1 MAGFTHLHV
10 HTDYSLLDGA
20 GRIKDYVAK
29 CKECGMTSL
38 AITDH
43 GNMFGSYEFYHVCR
57 KEGIKPIVGCEF
69 YVAEKDISIKDNTNN
84 IRNHLILLA
93 RNEIGF
99 HNLLKLDSIAY
110 TEGFYM
116 KPRVDKTLLEKYHEG
131 IACMSA
137 CIAGEV
143 PRLIYKNYIDRKK
156 DLLEG
161 VRETCMWYENL
172 YGKGNYFLEIQRHFH
187 EYYDKISKYDPNSDE
202 YESISME
209 TVVNKELIRLS
220 EELGI
225 DLVATN
231 DAHYVNRADAEAQDI
246 LVSIGTGKT
255 IKDEKRFKFFGDS
268 FYLKTPEEMAE
279 LFSDIPHVVENS
291 AKVDALCQLE
301 INYPGPTLPK
311 FDIPEGFADD
321 KEYLV
326 HVANEGLKTRYG
338 ENPPK
343 EYQERLDYELSV
355 INRMDFPGY
364 YLIVWDYVHWAKTH
378 GVPVGPG
385 RGSGAGSIVAYCMGI
400 TDIDPMK
407 YGLMFERFLNPERI
421 SMPDFDIDFCAD
433 KRQMVID
440 YVTKRYGSDK
450 VGQICTFGTL
460 KAKQC
465 ITDVARVLDIPLYE
479 VNAMKKI
486 IIDDLDLEFD
496 WLVNGHTR
504 KDGSK
509 YARNDEFLKFREKG
523 PEYEKLFEIVPK
535 LEGMAR
541 NVSLHAAG
549 VVIGK
554 TELSDYVPLY
564 YDIKSGLTAT
574 QYPMTQIEDCGLV
587 KMDFLGLK
595 TLTLLAHAVDFI
607 RLRDKDFD
615 LDRIQDEDGKTVEL
629 FGRGDT
635 SCVFQFESSGM
646 RSILKGAK
654 PQNIKELAALNALYR
669 PGPMANIPQYIA
681 SKSDVSKIKYPF
693 PELEDVLKETFGV
706 IVYQEQVMKISSVF
720 AGYSNGKADVL
731 RKIMGKKQK
740 EKLEGARKEFIEC
753 AVKDMGKKK
762 EDAESLFD
770 LLEPFA
776 GYGFNKSHAVG
787 YAFLAYQAGYLKAH
801 YPVEFMA
808 ANLLMAAKDGN
819 PDKLPET
826 LMSTK
831 EMGIEVLAADVNI
844 SEKTFSV
851 SDGKI
856 IYGLSGLKNV
866 GEKFVE
872 NIIAERR
879 ANGKYKDLV
888 DFISRLDS
896 KTTNQRIVLS
906 LIEGGA
912 MDSFGIP
919 RETLE
924 YNYKRACTYIEKE
937 TGKKGEYAVTDS
949 LFSLDTTGAND
960 ELLSFKYFD
969 PPEKW
974 TRQEKLRKEWDIL
987 GTYVSG
993 HPLDEYKQLIARCT
1007 RYNLKDAKTTMPDGT
1022 SFDII
1027 CIVTKIAE
1035 LSTKT
1040 GKLMG
1045 KLNISDYTSS
1055 AEIMVWSRDW
1065 DSPERGIKGRIEEMG
1080 IYCLEI
1086 TKKDDGDRTSLIFK
1100 SLKELDS
1107 LEESKVNVC
1116 KIVLDNLNDKESL
1129 SVLKDFL
1136 KVQNGGVRVTLV
1148 VGNGRNEREYKT
1160 SYSIEDSEEMFD
1172 EITKFPCVQSCRL
1185 I

>member
-1 MAGFTHLHV
+1 MANFTHLHV
-10 HTDYSLLDGA
+10 HTDYSILDGA

-29 CKECGMTSL
+29 CKEFGMTSL

-69 YVAEKDISIKDNTNN
+69 YVAENDISIKDNTNN
-84 IRNHLILLA
+84 VRNHLILLA
-93 RNEIGF
+93 RNDEGF
-99 HNLLKLDSIAY
+99 RNLLKLASIAY
-110 TEGFYM
+110 TKGFYM
-116 KPRVDKTLLEKYHEG
+116 KPRVDKSLLEKYHEG

-137 CIAGEV
+137 CIAGEI
-143 PRLIYKNYIDRKK
+143 PRLIYKNFAAKKK

-161 VRETCMWYENL
+161 VRETCRWYENL
-172 YGKGNYFLEIQRHFH
+172 YGKGNYFLEIQRHFNDF
-187 EYYDKISKYDPNSDE
+187 YDRLSEYDPNSDE
-202 YESISME
+202 YESIIIE
-209 TVVNKELIRLS
+209 KTVNKELIRLS
-220 EELGI
+220 KELGI
-225 DLVATN
+225 PLVATN
-231 DAHYVNRADAEAQDI
+231 DAHYVDRADAEAQDV

-255 IKDEKRFKFFGDS
+255 IKDPKRFKFFGDS
-268 FYLKTPEEMAE
+268 FYLKTPEEMRL
-279 LFSDIPHVVENS
+279 LFSDIPEVVDNS
-291 AKVDALCQLE
+291 ALVDEICQLE
-301 INYPGPTLPK
+301 IKYPGPRLPV
-311 FDIPEGFADD
+311 FDIPKGFKDNMD
-321 KEYLV
+321 YLS
-326 HVANEGLKTRYG
+326 HIANEGLKERYG
-338 ENPPK
+338 NPPA

-355 INRMDFPGY
+355 INETKFPGY
-364 YLIVWDYVHWAKTH
+364 FLIVWDYVHWAKTH

-385 RGSGAGSIVAYCMGI
+385 RGSGAGSIVAYCLGI

-407 YGLMFERFLNPERI
+407 YGLMFERFLNKDRI
-421 SMPDFDIDFCAD
+421 SLPDFDIDFCAD
-433 KRQMVID
+433 KRQQVID
-440 YVTKRYGSDK
+440 YVTEKYGSDK

-486 IIDDLDLEFD
+486 IIDDLDLEFE
-496 WLVNGHTR
+496 WLLNGHTR

-509 YARNDEFLKFREKG
+509 YAKNEDFLKFRDKG

-535 LEGMAR
+535 LEGMVR

-549 VVIGK
+549 VVIGE
-554 TELSDYVPLY
+554 TELFNYVPLY

-574 QYPMTQIEDCGLV
+574 QYPMTQIEECGLV

-595 TLTLLAHAVDFI
+595 TLTLLAHAVDFV
-607 RLRDKDFD
+607 RLRKPDFD
-615 LDRIQDEDGKTVEL
+615 LEKIQDGDEAAVAL
-629 FGRGDT
+629 FSRGDT
-635 SCVFQFESSGM
+635 ACVFQFESSGM

-654 PQNIKELAALNALYR
+654 PRNIKELAALNALYR
-669 PGPMANIPQYIA
+669 PGPMANIPQYIE
-681 SKSDVSKIKYPF
+681 SKSDEKKIKYPF
-693 PELEDVLKETFGV
+693 PELEEVLKETFGV
-706 IVYQEQVMKISSVF
+706 IVYQEQVMRISSVF
-720 AGYSNGKADVL
+720 AGYSNGKADIL

-753 AVKDMGKKK
+753 AVRDKDRKK
-762 EDAESLFD
+762 EDAERLFD

-808 ANLLMAAKDGN
+808 ANLLMAAKDAN

-826 LMSTK
+826 LMSTR
-831 EMGIEVLAADVNI
+831 EMGIEILAADVNI

-866 GEKFVE
+866 GEKFVD
-872 NIIAERR
+872 NIIEERR
-879 ANGKYKDLV
+879 KGGKYTDLV
-888 DFISRLDS
+888 DFLTRLDS
-896 KTTNQRIVLS
+896 KTTNQRIVMS

-912 MDSFGIP
+912 MDSLGLP
-919 RETLE
+919 RETME

-949 LFSLDTTGAND
+949 LFMLDDSEENKEILG
-960 ELLSFKYFD
+960 FKYLE
-969 PPEKW
+969 PPEMW
-974 TRQEKLRKEWDIL
+974 TKQEKLRKEWDIL

-993 HPLDEYKQLIARCT
+993 HPLDEYKNQISRCI
-1007 RYNLKDAKTTMPDGT
+1007 RYTLADAKGPMPDGT
-1022 SFDII
+1022 TFNLI
-1027 CIVTKIAE
+1027 CIVTKVTE
-1035 LSTKT
+1035 MSTKT

-1055 AEIMVWSRDW
+1055 AELMVWSRDW
-1065 DSPERGIKGRIEEMG
+1065 DSPERGIKGLVSEMG

-1100 SLKELDS
+1100 SLKDIDS
-1107 LEESKVNVC
+1107 LQEAKVNVC
-1116 KIVLDNLNDKESL
+1116 RVVLENTQDKDSL
-1129 SVLKDFL
+1129 VMLKDFL
-1136 KVQNGGVRVTLV
+1136 KVQSGGVKVTLV
-1148 VGNGRNEREYKT
+1148 VGSGRNEKEYKT
-1160 SYSIEDSEEMFD
+1160 SYSIDDNDEVFE
-1172 EITKFPCVQSCRL
+1172 EITRFPCVQSCRL
-1185 I
+1185 V